1 MQMHQH
7 YQLLAEYCLPVKQ
20 TIQTSTNGTWSS
32 LCTVMAH
39 HIWVR
44 VTKMATYS
52 DKNLGSFIYQ

>member
-1 MQMHQH
+1 
-7 YQLLAEYCLPVKQ
+7 
-20 TIQTSTNGTWSS
+20 
-32 LCTVMAH
+32 MAH